1 MNRDQAGQEFEY
13 LRKLDFE
20 IVQELNEIDTNSFG
34 KDEKTFLGGI
44 LDDENEKLKPP
55 TCSFLD
61 CEEKKIIDSHSLS
74 KAVVLEKI
82 SDKKQVVIPVWRF
95 GGLLKREPKW
105 KKEVIENATIFH
117 ALCSKCDQMFSPID
131 INPSV
136 DNAEHLF
143 LMAYRAVYFKYYR
156 TGVEFLKFQRLT
168 QKLHDEK
175 KIDGN
180 NPPLGF
186 MVIFESLVRWLWHF
200 KEQKEHL
207 DNSYNLKDWSQFKH
221 RVIRLEN
228 QPPTVAASDA
238 FGIDDPEIL
247 HGLYTD
253 DGSFQNQRTTP
264 HHPFQNN
271 VFTTMV
277 TFNIF
282 PKDSDVFVVLSSI
295 PEADVIV
302 APYWR
307 RIEMATEG
315 HYQKY
320 LISKFML
327 RNCGNFVVN
336 PLYFNE
342 MSQKQKTAILKYW
355 EETHQYSYSPEN
367 SAKMTEI
374 LNTED
379 QNLYLF

>member
-20 IVQELNEIDTNSFG
+20 MLQELNEVDTNSFG
-34 KDEKTFLGGI
+34 KDEKTFLGG
-44 LDDENEKLKPP
+44 LLGDENEKLKPP

-61 CEEKKIIDSHSLS
+61 CKETKIIGSHSLS
-74 KAVVLEKI
+74 KAVVLEKM
-82 SDKKQVVIPVWRF
+82 SHKKQVFIPVWRF
-95 GGLLKREPKW
+95 GGLIKREPQW
-105 KKEVIENATIFH
+105 KTEVIENATIFH
-117 ALCSKCDQMFSPID
+117 ALCSTCDQKFSPID
-131 INPSV
+131 RDPSV
-136 DNAEHLF
+136 DNDEHLF
-143 LMAYRAVYFKYYR
+143 LMAYRAVYFKYYQ
-156 TGVEFLKFQRLT
+156 TWSDFLKYQRLLY
-168 QKLHDEK
+168 KLHNEK

-180 NPPLGF
+180 DPPPGF

-207 DNSYNLKDWSQFKH
+207 DNSYNLRDWSQFKH
-221 RVIRLEN
+221 RIIRLEN
-228 QPPTVAASDA
+228 QHPTVAACDA

-247 HGLYTD
+247 HGVYTAD
-253 DGSFQNQRTTP
+253 EPFQNQRTTP

-271 VFTTMV
+271 TLTTV
-277 TFNIF
+277 IAFNIF
-282 PKDSDVFVVLSSI
+282 PKDNDIFVVLSSI

-307 RIEMATEG
+307 RIEMATEE

-327 RNCGNFVVN
+327 RNCGNFVLN
-336 PLYFNE
+336 PSYFNE
-342 MSQKQKTAILKYW
+342 MSQKQKKAILKYW

-367 SAKMTEI
+367 SAKITEV